1 MKEKFS
7 ILFILLITAC
17 FSQNVTIPD
26 TNFKTALIS
35 SNCVDADLNNTYE
48 SDADLNND
56 GEIQVSEAA
65 IIQRLKVS
73 NKSISDLTGIES
85 FSNLKKLLCNNNLL
99 TTVSFTSNTA
109 LQQIDCYSNSF
120 VNLTISGFPQLTAL
134 NVSPNNSLQN
144 ITVTNNTALA
154 TLGVGSIASL
164 ISINC
169 SNNALTSLNLNYPF
183 SNLTSLNCS
192 NNQITSSSLNLGN
205 SIPNLNNLN
214 ISNNLLTT
222 GFFISSL
229 SSSIVTLNLS
239 NNLLTNL
246 TFGLPN
252 LANLSLGGNPLTA
265 LNFNSF
271 SNNPLNISN
280 LPSLQ
285 TLYFCVTVP
294 SITLSSLP
302 NLTFIN
308 VFNSQIQSQLDLA
321 NLPSLNSIRFQCPTS
336 DLRIGENLGL
346 TAIIYGFNIPN
357 GLDIQANSL
366 HLNSISNITS
376 IDNYSFN
383 VKNIT
388 VDNIPTLT
396 TLKFPVNGNLQ
407 SITINNLPQL
417 HDLEIG
423 QYSNNY
429 NTTCINLTL
438 ENLNN
443 LTNLSINN
451 LKYDTLNLNNLPA
464 LSSFTIR
471 GESCST
477 TTSNFTLTNLPLL
490 HTVKV
495 LDENLATLN
504 INNLNS
510 LYDLEIYSLKFIS
523 INLNTLPQLHDFK
536 YTEMASYANVVL
548 PQLNIQ
554 NLPNLYSIYLSRMN
568 MAALNLSNLPNL
580 YSFICTNDYVS
591 GMYEPTQLDYVFN
604 NLPSLNYIQLD
615 QIETTNLSMTNLPN
629 LNMIKMRD
637 SNIGGNYTFQNIP
650 VESIFLEYM
659 TTLNNLN
666 FINLPNIKNLNLID
680 FPIISSLNLNNIKA
694 SLQNF
699 VLQTVNYI
707 NPGSI
712 TSINFTDFPQ
722 LTSIIAE
729 YSLLNMT
736 FSNLPNLTYLNCSK
750 NKFTTLNVAN
760 LPQLNTLVCSYTQ
773 APGFQSNFY
782 LNLNLPQLT
791 TLDVNYNNNYL
802 KSLDLSNCP
811 NINDLKFYIDSS
823 MTGEI
828 QYLNLK
834 NGNSTLGAF
843 VSSPIKRICVDDTAE
858 KNLLL
863 SLNSNLGNPIFTT
876 YCSFNPGGIFYTV
889 QGNSRL
895 DLGGDGCDTSDPIF
909 PKINFLINDGTT
921 ISNYY
926 GDNSGNYSLPLV
938 AGQYTITPQFE
949 NSTYYTF
956 SPASISVDFPLQAN
970 PFTQNF
976 CVTPNGNHNDLEVS
990 LISTVPARPGFN
1002 STYKIIYK
1010 NKGNQTQ
1017 SGTIDLTF
1025 NDSVLDLIS
1034 SAPVVSNSG
1043 INSLNWNFT
1052 NLLPFE
1058 SREITLILNVNTPTE
1073 TPAVNGGDVLNYS
1086 VQINGLTDEQP
1097 NDNNAILNQ
1106 TVVNAF
1112 DPNDKTCSEGIIVSP
1127 DLIGEYVHYT
1137 VRFENTGTA
1146 SAINIVV
1153 KDIIDAA
1160 KFDISTLIPI
1170 KGSHNFYTR
1179 ITNQN
1184 QVEFIF
1190 QDINLSHLASSN
1202 KGYITFKI
1210 KTKPTLVVGNS
1221 FSNFVDIYFDYNH
1234 PIVTNTFV
1242 STFQTLGNDEFELVN
1257 AASVL
1262 YPNPMTDM
1270 VYFTIADKV
1279 EKVEVYDVTGRIV
1292 SSLSVLDNQVN
1303 MQHLSKGNYYLK
1315 IYTDTNTLYS
1325 KVIKN

>member
-1 MKEKFS
+1 MKEKLS
-7 ILFILLITAC
+7 ILFILLITTC

-26 TNFKTALIS
+26 ANFKAALTS
-35 SNCVDADLNNTYE
+35 SNCVDADLNNFYE

-73 NKSISDLTGIES
+73 NKSISNLTGIES

-99 TTVSFTSNTA
+99 TTVNFTSNPA

-120 VNLTISGFPQLTAL
+120 VNLTINGLPQLTAL
-134 NVSPNNSLQN
+134 NISPNSSLQN
-144 ITVTNNTALA
+144 LTVTNNSALS

-164 ISINC
+164 VSINC
-169 SNNALTSLNLNYPF
+169 SNNALTSLDLNYTL
-183 SNLTSLNCS
+183 SNLTTLNCS

-205 SIPNLNNLN
+205 SIPNLSNINL
-214 ISNNLLTT
+214 SNNLLTT
-222 GFFISSL
+222 AYFANSSNT
-229 SSSIVTLNLS
+229 SIVSLNLS

-252 LANLSLGGNPLTA
+252 LANFSVTGNPLTT

-271 SNNPLNISN
+271 SNNPLNVSN
-280 LPSLQ
+280 LPNLQ
-285 TLYFCVTVP
+285 TLYINLNVVP
-294 SITLSSLP
+294 SLTLSSLP
-302 NLTFIN
+302 NLTFLN
-308 VFNSQIQSQLDLA
+308 VFNCQIQSQLNLA

-366 HLNSISNITS
+366 DLDSISNVSS
-376 IDNYSFN
+376 IDNNYFD

-388 VDNIPTLT
+388 VENIPTLT
-396 TLKFPVNGNLQ
+396 TLKFPVSANLE

-417 HDLEIG
+417 NNLVIG
-423 QYSNNY
+423 TQSNQF
-429 NTTCINLTL
+429 NTACINLNL

-443 LTNLSINN
+443 LTNLSINR
-451 LKYDTLNLNNLPA
+451 LKYNTLNLNNLPA
-464 LSSFTIR
+464 LLSFIIN

-495 LDENLATLN
+495 LDKNLATLN

-510 LYDLEIYSLKFIS
+510 LYDLEIYSLQLIAL
-523 INLNTLPQLHDFK
+523 NLNTLPQLYNFK
-536 YTEMASYANVVL
+536 YTAMYTSPLVVL

-554 NLPNLYSIYLSRMN
+554 NLPNLYAIYLSRTD

-580 YSFICTNDYVS
+580 YSFICTNDYES
-591 GMYEPTQLDYVFN
+591 TMYEPTQLNYTFN
-604 NLPSLNYIQLD
+604 NLPNLNYIQLD
-615 QIETTNLSMTNLPN
+615 QIKTTNLSISNLPN
-629 LNMIKMRD
+629 LKTIKMKE
-637 SNIGGNYTFQNIP
+637 SQIGASYTFQNIP
-650 VESIFLEYM
+650 VESIFIENM
-659 TTLNNLN
+659 TPLNNINFLN
-666 FINLPNIKNLNLID
+666 TPNVKHLSLID
-680 FPIISSLNLNNIKA
+680 ILSINSLNLNNIKN
-694 SLQNF
+694 SLQTF
-699 VLQTVNYI
+699 VLNSYSNSTTF
-707 NPGSI
+707 

-722 LTSIIAE
+722 LTSIVAN
-729 YSLLNMT
+729 YRLTGLT
-736 FSNLPNLTYLNCSK
+736 LANLPSLTYLNCSS
-750 NKFTTLNVAN
+750 NRFTTLTAAN
-760 LPQLNTLVCSYTQ
+760 LPQLNTLVCNYNQTPAFPYT
-773 APGFQSNFY
+773 FN

-811 NINDLKFYIDSS
+811 NINDLKFYIDTS

-834 NGNSTLGAF
+834 NGNSSLGAF
-843 VSSPIKRICVDDTAE
+843 VSSPIKRICVDDTTE

-863 SLNSNLGNPIFTT
+863 ALNTNLGNPIFTT
-876 YCSFNPGGIFYTV
+876 YCSFNPGGTFYTV

-895 DLGGDGCDTSDPIF
+895 DLAGDGCDTSDPVF
-909 PKINFLINDGTT
+909 PNINFLINDGTIT
-921 ISNYY
+921 SNYFA
-926 GDNSGNYSLPLV
+926 NTSGNYSLPLV

-949 NSTYYTF
+949 NSNYYTF

-976 CVTPNGNHNDLEVS
+976 CVTPNGNHNDLEVV

-1025 NDSVLDLIS
+1025 EDSVLDLIS
-1034 SAPVVSNSG
+1034 SSPVVSSSSVNT
-1043 INSLNWNFT
+1043 LNWNFV

-1073 TPAVNGGDVLNYS
+1073 IPAVNGGDLLNYS

-1097 NDNNAILNQ
+1097 NDNNAVLNQ

-1112 DPNDKTCSEGIIVSP
+1112 DPNDKVCSEGIIVSP

-1146 SAINIVV
+1146 SATNIVV
-1153 KDIIDAA
+1153 KDIIDLA

-1170 KGSHNFYTR
+1170 KGSHDFYTR
-1179 ITNQN
+1179 VTNQN

-1190 QDINLSHLASSN
+1190 QNINLSHLASSN

-1210 KTKPTLVVGNS
+1210 KTKPTLVIGNS

-1257 AASVL
+1257 AASIL
-1262 YPNPMTDM
+1262 FPNPITDM
-1270 VYFTIADKV
+1270 VYFTINEKV
-1279 EKVEVYDVTGRIV
+1279 EKIEVYDITGRIV
-1292 SSLSVLDNQVN
+1292 SSLSVIDNQIN
-1303 MQHLSKGNYYLK
+1303 MKNLSSGNYYLK
-1315 IYTDTNTLYS
+1315 VYTNTNTLFS